1 MKDKNGHEF
10 VALLATQ
17 DEHLDIWEARLRPWL
32 FAEIRSYVKWA
43 NRESGADGKHR
54 VFRGQ
59 DLIEIIRTWPV
70 LGDTYPAKEKEVEG
84 L

>member
-10 VALLATQ
+10 VELTAIQ
-17 DEHLDIWEARLRPWL
+17 DEHLTLWGQRLRPE
-32 FAEIRSYVKWA
+32 FAAEIRGYVKWA

-70 LGDTYPAKEKEVEG
+70 LGDTYPTKEKEVEG